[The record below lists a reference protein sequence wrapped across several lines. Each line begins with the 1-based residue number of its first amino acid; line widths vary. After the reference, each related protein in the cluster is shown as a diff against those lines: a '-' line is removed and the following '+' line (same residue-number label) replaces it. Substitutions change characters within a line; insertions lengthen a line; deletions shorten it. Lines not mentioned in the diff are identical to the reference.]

1 MTPSTEF
8 SDLLDRTE
16 RMWSA
21 TLLLMITFA
30 LLIVSALTLLF
41 TVFVTF
47 FSMLRNGANDWTERV
62 TVERGRTFRE
72 PIKTAS

>member
-30 LLIVSALTLLF
+30 LLIVSAVTLFF
-41 TVFVTF
+41 TMGVTV
-47 FSMLRNGANDWTERV
+47 FSMLRNGANAWTERV